1 MGLQSSGSISL
12 SDIAG
17 EFGGSTPHSLS
28 EYYDAASGIPANG
41 QISLSDFYGTS
52 AMTPV
57 VFANLT
63 SYDIAVTY
71 VSNLNKVVFALK
83 DVFGGAGNRGN
94 AIAGDMSDGKF
105 ISTSTGGLANF
116 MPYGPSNDISITS
129 DGNKA
134 IITYEALQTYYAV
147 VATVS
152 SNNGISYGSQSTIS
166 DYPVNYPTSTY
177 DSLHNKVV
185 VVWSDPDSWDIK
197 ARVGTVSGTNISFGP
212 IVNTF
217 IKGSYKSSTYISGN
231 GQVLIA
237 YHTYGINPSEGRS
250 IVGTVSGNSISFG
263 SPTTFNSGYSGF
275 VQATYDSTNQR
286 VVIAYRNT
294 SPDRGEVVVGS
305 VSGGAGHYGSPVQ
318 FTSNDYPLSD
328 IGMVYNSAN
337 NSVDI
342 LHTRGNNGLV
352 VRGTVNSSGNSISFE
367 PEFAITTGEA
377 RFPSATFD
385 SSSGKTVFAYSDGD
399 NSSFGT
405 VLVI

>member
-28 EYYDAASGIPANG
+28 EYYDAANGVPANG

-57 VFANLT
+57 VFLNR
-63 SYDIAVTY
+63 IAYFISATY
-71 VSNLNKVVFALK
+71 ISNINTVVIAYQ
-83 DVFGGAGNRGN
+83 DVNSGYGH
-94 AIAGDMSDGKF
+94 AIAGTVSGGTINF
-105 ISTSTGGLANF
+105 GSTPIPDRFNADHTDN
-116 MPYGPSNDISITS
+116 ISISS

-134 IITYEALQTYYAV
+134 IITYRCRGQLRAV
-147 VATVS
+147 VGTVS
-152 SNNGISYGSQSTIS
+152 GGRISFGYTSIFSTESGYYSN
-166 DYPVNYPTSTY
+166 STY

-185 VVWSDPDSWDIK
+185 AVWSDTGSWDIK
-197 ARVGTVSGTNISFGP
+197 ARVGTVSGTDISFGP

-217 IKGSYKSSTYISGN
+217 IKGSYKAPTYISGN

-237 YHTYGINPSEGRS
+237 YYTYGINPSEGRS
-250 IVGTVSGNSISFG
+250 IVGTVSGDSISFG

-286 VVIAYRNT
+286 VVIAYRTTNP
-294 SPDRGEVVVGS
+294 SRGEAVVGN
-305 VSGGAGHYGSPVQ
+305 VSGGAGHFGSPVQ
-318 FTSNDYPLSD
+318 FTSNDYPLSH

-342 LHTRGNNGLV
+342 LHTEGNYGLA
-352 VRGTVNSSGNSISFE
+352 VRGTVHSSGNSISFE
-367 PEFAITTGEA
+367 PEFAITTSQAG
-377 RFPSATFD
+377 FPSATFD
-385 SSSGKTVFAYSDGD
+385 SSSGKTVFAYYDQD
-399 NSSFGT
+399 NSYYGT
-405 VLVI
+405 ALVI